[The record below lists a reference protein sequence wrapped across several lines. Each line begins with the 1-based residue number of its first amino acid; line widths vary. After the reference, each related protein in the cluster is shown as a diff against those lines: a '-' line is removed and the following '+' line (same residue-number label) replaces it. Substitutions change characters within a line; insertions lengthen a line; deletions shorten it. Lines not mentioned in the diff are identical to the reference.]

1 MHCFK
6 LMIISAAVFIK
17 LFSSF
22 YEIRPFSGSRIF
34 FYPVAGADAHNLRGH
49 LLQPRLSSPLCIP
62 VANANAVT
70 LLANTLTLNTN
81 CNRTQF

>member
-6 LMIISAAVFIK
+6 LMMISAAVFIK

-34 FYPVAGADAHNLRGH
+34 FYPVTGADAHNHRGQ
-49 LLQPRLSSPLCIP
+49 LLQPRLSSPLYIP
-62 VANANAVT
+62 VANAVT